1 MKETEE
7 NKCEKITD
15 VMNCGEDLEEDD
27 NNADDEEQIKT
38 ASEAKSLLPMG
49 HLKQQMMVSPM
60 HRLELAMKS
69 LQKSTETNS
78 HVAVERNLNFSS
90 SEEEEEEDFLP
101 LSQRL
106 QNKIARPR
114 ARQKGVQRSPVS
126 PPSGTG
132 DEGINEMV
140 RAITQG
146 VSSALRTRFSSES
159 DSDDLET
166 FPTQTETKTDRVN
179 TEQDNK
185 CDSVKILSDRGGN
198 FDGFNQLCK
207 QVSTNAVSSSS
218 SDAKVSG
225 GSLHKTPMWQRY
237 SLNSKKS
244 VEDKAQHHDSSI
256 SDLNFSVLTPD
267 VLVRS
272 MPCVAAGTSTS
283 ASTPDG
289 QRGDTMAKFSQNM
302 LNLSPHLS
310 ENIMIHVSP
319 LPRNQSMES
328 PAILASS
335 EKPKT
340 YQNISAMWENV
351 SLNITSGG
359 IEFGDFEVQTSLL
372 NSFSNLNITEKDM
385 STVIKV
391 LPPSPEK
398 EMDKN
403 ISEGKSVIPEDS
415 EDSVI
420 FLNGSDSGHD
430 SVSNSCEV
438 KGGQENVNDSHSKQD
453 NLMLRSVLR
462 TVNRRGQMNPKST
475 KNRSHNHSETSSSC
489 DGKENDNS
497 DKWEVCSGRS
507 PLSLIDRLKQR
518 LDNPG
523 DSSLISNI
531 RPLSVKPVSH
541 HQDLIKN

>member
-15 VMNCGEDLEEDD
+15 VMNFGEDLEEDD
-27 NNADDEEQIKT
+27 NNADDEEQTKT

-114 ARQKGVQRSPVS
+114 AGQKGVQRSPVS

-146 VSSALRTRFSSES
+146 VFGALRTRFSSES
-159 DSDDLET
+159 DSDDLQT
-166 FPTQTETKTDRVN
+166 FPTQTETKPDRVN
-179 TEQDNK
+179 TEQDSK
-185 CDSVKILSDRGGN
+185 CGSIKILSDRGGD
-198 FDGFNQLCK
+198 FDGSNQLCK
-207 QVSTNAVSSSS
+207 QVSTDAVSSSS
-218 SDAKVSG
+218 GDAKVSG
-225 GSLHKTPMWQRY
+225 GSLHKTPMWQKY

-310 ENIMIHVSP
+310 ENIMISP
-319 LPRNQSMES
+319 LPRNLSMES
-328 PAILASS
+328 LAILASS

-351 SLNITSGG
+351 SLNRTSGG

-420 FLNGSDSGHD
+420 FLNGSDLGHD

-475 KNRSHNHSETSSSC
+475 KNRSHNLSETSSSC

-507 PLSLIDRLKQR
+507 PLSLIDRLKKR

>member
-38 ASEAKSLLPMG
+38 AKSLLPMG
-49 HLKQQMMVSPM
+49 HLKQHMMVSPM

-114 ARQKGVQRSPVS
+114 AGQKGVQRSPVS

-146 VSSALRTRFSSES
+146 VSGALRTWFSSES
-159 DSDDLET
+159 DSDDLQT
-166 FPTQTETKTDRVN
+166 FPTQTETKPDRVN
-179 TEQDNK
+179 TEQDSK
-185 CDSVKILSDRGGN
+185 CGSIKILSDRGGD
-198 FDGFNQLCK
+198 FDGSNQLCK
-207 QVSTNAVSSSS
+207 QVSTDAVSSSS
-218 SDAKVSG
+218 GDAKVSG

-310 ENIMIHVSP
+310 ENIISP
-319 LPRNQSMES
+319 LPRNLSRES
-328 PAILASS
+328 LAILASS

-340 YQNISAMWENV
+340 YQNISALWENV
-351 SLNITSGG
+351 SLNKTSGG

-391 LPPSPEK
+391 VPPSPEK
-398 EMDKN
+398 EKDKN

-438 KGGQENVNDSHSKQD
+438 KGGQENVNDSHLKQD

-475 KNRSHNHSETSSSC
+475 KNRSHNLSETSSSC

-497 DKWEVCSGRS
+497 DKWEACSGHS